1 MSTNGCTLSIICSWF
16 KGRTKNKGRQA
27 VEAILVLESSMGLQK
42 KKITQLEVTLA
53 TGDLFDITDLS
64 EQLQDAH
71 DHYSHL
77 DQGLRHKRAELGV
90 NEKENL
96 TRLRN
101 DEFLCLRMNALAL
114 KQCIRDRLR

>member
-64 EQLQDAH
+64 EQLQDAR

-77 DQGLRHKRAELGV
+77 DQGLRRKRAELGV
-90 NEKENL
+90 NEKENFTQL
-96 TRLRN
+96 
-101 DEFLCLRMNALAL
+101 
-114 KQCIRDRLR
+114 